1 MTKGWEI
8 QLAIA
13 LLVVASPAWAQFGS
27 AGAPP
32 TVPSWAAT
40 TSSVPSAGA
49 GHGGFHSG
57 RGNVVFLG
65 QPWLDSISPQAGNT
79 TYIVLQPPVTQ
90 PEKASAEPPQPVTP
104 LLIEW
109 QGNRF
114 VRSGSKEM
122 AGEQTGKQ
130 PVKKVAPEISSKTGT
145 VQPAILIFR
154 DGHRESVVDYSI
166 VAGKLYTSADYVKS
180 GTWMRTI
187 HLSSLDLPQTL
198 QANQDA
204 GVPFVLP
211 SAPNVVITRP

>member
-1 MTKGWEI
+1 MGLEI
-8 QLAIA
+8 RLAIA
-13 LLVVASPAWAQFGS
+13 LLVVGAPAWAQFGS

-40 TSSVPSAGA
+40 TSSLPSAGA

-57 RGNVVFLG
+57 RSNVVFLG
-65 QPWLDSISPQAGNT
+65 QPWLDSISPQPGNT

-90 PEKASAEPPQPVTP
+90 TEKAGLESPQPVTP

-114 VRSGSKEM
+114 VRSGSKEESR
-122 AGEQTGKQ
+122 EQNDKQ
-130 PVKKVAPEISSKTGT
+130 PVKKITPEISSKP
-145 VQPAILIFR
+145 VPVKPAILIFR

-166 VAGKLYTSADYVKS
+166 VAGKLYTSADYAKS

-198 QANQDA
+198 QANQQA
-204 GVPFVLP
+204 GVAFALP